1 MFKTPNPHPILRP
14 ERVTMPTYSYSRWDG
29 SQKVFDLDED
39 SIMDSLSEDILAHG
53 DLNRALRG
61 LFQRG
66 MVGDDRRI
74 DGLRDL
80 MERLREQRQRQFERF
95 RLESVMDDL
104 KERLQDVIETERQG
118 IERRLMDARQQLVQA
133 GGQAE
138 QLREPMRLLD
148 ERARRSREALDDLP
162 ESIAGA
168 IKELS
173 DYDFMDPEARQKF
186 QELVDMLKQQ
196 MLQNIFQSM
205 RQQLRDM
212 DQENMEGLKN
222 MIQGL
227 NQMLHDRAMGLD
239 PDFEGFMEQYGHYF
253 DPQRPASLD
262 ELLETLQRQMAAMQS
277 LMDSMTPEMRGELVS

>member
-1 MFKTPNPHPILRP
+1 M
-14 ERVTMPTYSYSRWDG
+14 
-29 SQKVFDLDED
+29 
-39 SIMDSLSEDILAHG
+39 
-53 DLNRALRG
+53 
-61 LFQRG
+61 
-66 MVGDDRRI
+66 
-74 DGLRDL
+74 
-80 MERLREQRQRQFERF
+80 
-95 RLESVMDDL
+95 
-104 KERLQDVIETERQG
+104 
-118 IERRLMDARQQLVQA
+118 
-133 GGQAE
+133 
-138 QLREPMRLLD
+138 D

-227 NQMLHDRAMGLD
+227 NQMLHDRAMGQD

-262 ELLETLQRQMAAMQS
+262 ELLETLQRQMAAIQS
-277 LMDSMTPEMRGELVS
+277 LMDSMTPEMRGELESLLESVIDPALMEEMDELAAGMHDMFPLDDLAREYPFMGDESLTLDQAMDELERHRVQQVMRDGKIEDIDLDKVEEVMGDESRRQLERLQRSYPAARGGRLSQA